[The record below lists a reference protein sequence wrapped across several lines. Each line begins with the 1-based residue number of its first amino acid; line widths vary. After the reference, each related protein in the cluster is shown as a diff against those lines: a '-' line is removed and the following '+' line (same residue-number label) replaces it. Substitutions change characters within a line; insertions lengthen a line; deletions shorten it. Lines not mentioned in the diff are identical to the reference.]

1 MMQVTDEMVRMA
13 AEALWNYDGD
23 GRPFSDSSD
32 ELKEYWLNASHA
44 ALTAALAAVW
54 RPIEEAPKD
63 RTRVLLYTDEL
74 TPPTIQAEWRS
85 YDDQPDFGEW
95 VDVWNNDPIETS
107 IGAIRPAAWMP
118 LPSPPKA
125 EG

>member
-1 MMQVTDEMVRMA
+1 MQVTDDVVRVA
-13 AEALWNYDGD
+13 WAEFQKA
-23 GRPFSDSSD
+23 FH
-32 ELKEYWLNASHA
+32 EHA
-44 ALTAALAAVW
+44 DTEQGYHEITRRALTAALAAMW